1 MTYFPDLSPYEYEP
15 SERMMLNIGWLS
27 IEHEYPKGLVADVVL
42 DALKILCAHPENQM
56 RGYHQCE
63 FCNAL
68 APSVFGGE
76 DGTKELVLGSAEV
89 HVEGLGQTVYAA
101 PNLVLH
107 YVLEHDYCPPREFCQ
122 AVVHAAGLES
132 PDELTVLE

>member
-1 MTYFPDLSPYEYEP
+1 MTYFLDLSPYEYEP
-15 SERMMLNIGWLS
+15 SEREMLNVGWLS
-27 IEHEYPKGLVADVVL
+27 SQHEYPKGLVADVVV

-63 FCNAL
+63 FCQAL
-68 APSVFGGE
+68 APAVLGGE
-76 DGTKELVLGSAEV
+76 DGAKEIFLGSAEV
-89 HVEGLGQTVYAA
+89 HVEGAGGVVYAA

-107 YVLEHDYCPPREFCQ
+107 YILEHQYCPPWEFCQ
-122 AVVHAAGLES
+122 AAVHKAGLAA